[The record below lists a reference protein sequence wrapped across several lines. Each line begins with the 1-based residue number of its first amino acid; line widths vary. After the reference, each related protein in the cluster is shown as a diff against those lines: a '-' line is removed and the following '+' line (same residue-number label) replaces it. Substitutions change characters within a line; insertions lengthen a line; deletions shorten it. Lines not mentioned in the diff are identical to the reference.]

1 MRTGRSKAVCLFLFG
16 KRIDCFNRYKLFTK
30 VLRIRGLAMEKRC
43 CKKNKGN
50 QPETEKSKEN
60 TVREKKQMGRQSIVF
75 SDRPVILAAS
85 SVVGKKE
92 GEGPLGGFFDE
103 VEQDPMFGGKNWE
116 DAESRMMRRT
126 AERVIEKAGMVKED
140 IRFLVGGDL
149 LGQLIATSFG
159 IETLEIPT
167 LGVYGACSTMG
178 ESLLVAASLADSGYA
193 DRVMAITSSHFAGA
207 EKQFRFPLG
216 YGNQRPQAA
225 TWTVTGSGAVIVG
238 SAMYHDAAGTKTKVI
253 SDSEKD
259 SAIESQGMKGRKI
272 CVAAATVG
280 KIVDFGVKDSM
291 NMGACMAPA
300 AADTIARH
308 LLDFGVGPGYYDK
321 IITGDL
327 GYVGKDILVDLLLQK
342 GYDIGKNHMDCGIA
356 IYDRETQ
363 DTHSGGSGCGC
374 SAVTLSAY
382 ILRNMCGGKWNRVL
396 FVPTGALLS
405 TVSFNEGQSVPG
417 IAHAV
422 VLEAE

>member
-1 MRTGRSKAVCLFLFG
+1 MFKSLNEAELEKKGRRMR
-16 KRIDCFNRYKLFTK
+16 
-30 VLRIRGLAMEKRC
+30 
-43 CKKNKGN
+43 
-50 QPETEKSKEN
+50 KEN
-60 TVREKKQMGRQSIVF
+60 DVKTKNAVQKEKKVQTVRNAEKEVQENKQMGKQSILF
-75 SDRPVILAAS
+75 NSRPVILAAA

-103 VEQDPMFGGKNWE
+103 VEQDPMFGGKSWE
-116 DAESRMMRRT
+116 DAESRMMRRA
-126 AERVIEKAGMVKED
+126 AERAIKKAGMVKED

-159 IETLEIPT
+159 IESLEIPT

-225 TWTVTGSGAVIVG
+225 NWTVTGSGAVIVG
-238 SAMYHDAAGTKTKVI
+238 SAMYHN
-253 SDSEKD
+253 SDILLNDEAENSETRSTEATAQNRMQKKRVY
-259 SAIESQGMKGRKI
+259 IK
-272 CVAAATVG
+272 AATIG

-300 AADTIARH
+300 AADTILRN
-308 LLDFGVGPGYYDK
+308 LLDFGVQPEHYDK

-342 GYDIGKNHMDCGIA
+342 GYDIGSVHMDCGIE
-356 IYDRETQ
+356 IFDRQTQ
-363 DTHSGGSGCGC
+363 DTQSGGSGCGC
-374 SAVTLSAY
+374 SAVTLAAY
-382 ILRNMCGGKWNRVL
+382 ILRNVQAGKWKRVL